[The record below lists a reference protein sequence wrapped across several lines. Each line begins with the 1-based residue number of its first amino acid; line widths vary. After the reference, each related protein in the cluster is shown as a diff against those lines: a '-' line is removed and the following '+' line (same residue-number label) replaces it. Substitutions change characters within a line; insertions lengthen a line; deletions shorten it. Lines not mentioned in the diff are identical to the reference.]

1 MYFIGLDC
9 GQILE
14 EVEKKEVEE
23 VEVEEVEVE
32 VAEKAKLKM
41 EESPEMS
48 VCPWGFILNIPR
60 MSSLSNLAL
69 AGTSILRVLESTRGW
84 AVKAVLARVH
94 FLPSK
99 LARIRRT

>member
-1 MYFIGLDC
+1 MK
-9 GQILE
+9 

-23 VEVEEVEVE
+23 VEVEELEVE

-41 EESPEMS
+41 EDSPDMS
-48 VCPWGFILNIPR
+48 VCPWGFIFNIPR

-69 AGTSILRVLESTRGW
+69 AGTFILRVLESTRGW
-84 AVKAVLARVH
+84 AVKAVLARVS